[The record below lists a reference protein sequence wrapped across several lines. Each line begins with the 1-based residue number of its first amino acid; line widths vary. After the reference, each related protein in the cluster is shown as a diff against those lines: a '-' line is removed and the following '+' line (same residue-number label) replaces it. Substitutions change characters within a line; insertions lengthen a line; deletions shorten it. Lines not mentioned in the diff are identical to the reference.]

1 VGKDAR
7 VVQELLRAF
16 IRRDGDAAAE
26 IVADDIAFEP
36 LSTEAAV
43 RGVYRG
49 REGVRSYLRDLGET
63 WRQFDLTVDA
73 VEELAGHVLVTGR
86 VYARA
91 RASSLVA
98 DDPIAFAWRVRDER
112 VAWGKA
118 FTSEAAARAA
128 IASRG

>member
-1 VGKDAR
+1 
-7 VVQELLRAF
+7 VVQQFLRAF
-16 IRRDGDAAAE
+16 IRRDGDAVGE
-26 IVADDIAFEP
+26 FVADDVAFEP
-36 LSTEAAV
+36 LSTEAAP

-73 VEELAGHVLVTGR
+73 VHEVAGHVLVTGR

-98 DDPIAFAWRVRDER
+98 DDPIAFAWRVREGR
-112 VAWGKA
+112 VVWGKA
-118 FTSEAAARAA
+118 FTSEAAARDA
-128 IASRG
+128 IASGR